1 MNNAYTVKE
10 STKPCN
16 VVAGTL
22 VQRLSEWDICDGER
36 IALFT
41 IVVKDGSFGTF
52 NIFESQVEPGWI
64 WENTNTEKEL
74 QYNISMQT
82 IKIDDIIKHSISLLN
97 LYTDRHDRTI
107 IANALDEIVRSE
119 DRIDEREYT
128 VQNYIGKDPYS
139 WLVIPN
145 FLELEE
151 SGVDNIYVEYADGMV
166 VEAPLCY

>member
-22 VQRLSEWDICDGER
+22 VQRISEWDICDGER

-64 WENTNTEKEL
+64 
-74 QYNISMQT
+74 
-82 IKIDDIIKHSISLLN
+82 
-97 LYTDRHDRTI
+97 
-107 IANALDEIVRSE
+107 
-119 DRIDEREYT
+119 
-128 VQNYIGKDPYS
+128 
-139 WLVIPN
+139 
-145 FLELEE
+145 
-151 SGVDNIYVEYADGMV
+151 
-166 VEAPLCY
+166 

>member
-1 MNNAYTVKE
+1 
-10 STKPCN
+10 
-16 VVAGTL
+16 
-22 VQRLSEWDICDGER
+22 
-36 IALFT
+36 
-41 IVVKDGSFGTF
+41 
-52 NIFESQVEPGWI
+52 
-64 WENTNTEKEL
+64 
-74 QYNISMQT
+74 MQT

>member
-1 MNNAYTVKE
+1 
-10 STKPCN
+10 
-16 VVAGTL
+16 
-22 VQRLSEWDICDGER
+22 
-36 IALFT
+36 
-41 IVVKDGSFGTF
+41 
-52 NIFESQVEPGWI
+52 
-64 WENTNTEKEL
+64 
-74 QYNISMQT
+74 MQT

-151 SGVDNIYVEYADGMV
+151 SSVDNIYVEYADGMV